1 MRIGLIEF
9 VLILGI
15 ASLTIG
21 PQVMLFVDRW
31 LRRAERTKRMAARRR
46 SEYEAQMKAEQKAL
60 LKRFRVATSAVG
72 TALLL
77 LLAYALLLRP
87 LDTPPQSYPAPEVR
101 QAEAQTAQSQTAG
114 ETALGEYKNVS
125 CLRWRDG
132 WLYAAVRTGR
142 KDAALVRVREDGSG
156 LAQLLTIT
164 GEITGFDFDPEGN
177 IWFTVLTGAGGA
189 LYRASYDGW
198 GTAAQ
203 QVISQIDGKALFCP
217 TAVAVAQDGKVY
229 FADGTAFAAEDG
241 VEQALRTELLAHTAT
256 GWVYVYDPA
265 ALTVQ
270 RVLGGVSGASGLAL
284 DPAGETLYVSDLAS
298 RCIWQVSTSAKELTA
313 GGRECGVFADALPG
327 YPGALTVEEDGT
339 VYVSYRWTKSDW
351 LEKNSGSTFLRS
363 IAMRAGV
370 SVQEK
375 LFGTPADAVSA
386 EMLAADGSVRRA
398 FAGGALEG
406 CTAVC
411 PVESRVYLS
420 VAKGTKLYYARV

>member
-31 LRRAERTKRMAARRR
+31 LRRAQRTKRMAARRR
-46 SEYEAQMKAEQKAL
+46 AEYEAQVKAEQKAM
-60 LKRFRVATSAVG
+60 LKRFRVMTSAVG
-72 TALLL
+72 TGLLL

-87 LDTPPQSYPAPEVR
+87 LDTPPQSYTAPAVR
-101 QAEAQTAQSQTAG
+101 QTAAQTTQTAG

-142 KDAALVRVREDGSG
+142 KDAALVRVQEDGSG

-177 IWFTVLTGAGGA
+177 IWFTALTETGGA

-198 GTAAQ
+198 GAAAQ
-203 QVISQIDGKALFCP
+203 QVVSQIDGKALFCP
-217 TAVAVAQDGKVY
+217 TAVVVAQDGRVY
-229 FADGTAFAAEDG
+229 FADGAAIAAGDG
-241 VEQALRTELLAHTAT
+241 TEQALRTELLTHTSS

-284 DPAGETLYVSDLAS
+284 DPTGETLYVSDLAS
-298 RCIWQVSTSAKELTA
+298 RCIWQVSTDAKELTA
-313 GGRECGVFADALPG
+313 GGRDCGVFADALPG
-327 YPGALTVEEDGT
+327 YPGALTVDGDGT
-339 VYVSYRWTKSDW
+339 VYVSYRWAKSDW
-351 LEKNSGSTFLRS
+351 LESNADSTFLRS
-363 IAMRAGV
+363 IALRAGV

-375 LFGTPADAVSA
+375 LFGTPADAASA
-386 EMLAADGSVRRA
+386 EMLAADGSVLRA
-398 FAGGALEG
+398 FAGNSLEG

-411 PVESRVYLS
+411 PVENRVYLA